1 MLEPWWRTEGAS
13 VSSNLTLS
21 SIMAAILGMV
31 AYLFLAFLIVSNVII
46 YISLVYQFI
55 EYVLQKGELWL

>member
-1 MLEPWWRTEGAS
+1 
-13 VSSNLTLS
+13 
-21 SIMAAILGMV
+21 MAAILGMV